1 MEQNYGSDIIAEL
14 KAIILIMRRCIE
26 NVVEDL
32 RYAISLLLEKL
43 KNQSNWYRFQ
53 PQHKLLAGHIGYRI
67 NMAFSSPLAHVCFTE
82 VGCGELL
89 SV

>member
-32 RYAISLLLEKL
+32 RYAILLFDRFCW
-43 KNQSNWYRFQ
+43 KN
-53 PQHKLLAGHIGYRI
+53 
-67 NMAFSSPLAHVCFTE
+67 
-82 VGCGELL
+82 
-89 SV
+89 